1 MTIQQKMAYNI
12 QLTNEEC
19 REMVEKILKTMTHIV
34 LQHGSEIIDSK
45 MVKVEWCEKLT
56 YWAFDV
62 KSIVM
67 LEDNLAKI
75 DKYIMSDENKEVLKT
90 YGIKRTYNCL
100 YSELCEYILSA
111 LEFGRKEPNKKSKN
125 KDVHIYGIPY
135 DVKMVDWK
143 GADTNYVCFRD
154 YGQRK
159 FWIAVDKKSSLANRD
174 RVASLI
180 KYLKAY
186 VIENK
191 ELIESGSLRT
201 IKIEGDKY

>member
-1 MTIQQKMAYNI
+1 MTVQQKIANNI

-75 DKYIMSDENKEVLKT
+75 DKYIMSDENKDILKT

-125 KDVHIYGIPY
+125 IDG
-135 DVKMVDWK
+135 
-143 GADTNYVCFRD
+143 
-154 YGQRK
+154 
-159 FWIAVDKKSSLANRD
+159 
-174 RVASLI
+174 
-180 KYLKAY
+180 YL
-186 VIENK
+186 VLN
-191 ELIESGSLRT
+191 T
-201 IKIEGDKY
+201 